1 MTDSFIIEGKAVIQS
16 QEAGYVHA
24 VMRVN
29 GNPFVETIAEHFG
42 IRLQNDADD
51 GANEAD
57 VGRLRITVERI
68 SE

>member
-1 MTDSFIIEGKAVIQS
+1 MADSFIIEGKAVIQS

-24 VMRVN
+24 VMRIN
-29 GNPFVETIAEHFG
+29 GNPFVETIAENFG
-42 IRLQNDADD
+42 VRLQNEADD

-68 SE
+68 AQ